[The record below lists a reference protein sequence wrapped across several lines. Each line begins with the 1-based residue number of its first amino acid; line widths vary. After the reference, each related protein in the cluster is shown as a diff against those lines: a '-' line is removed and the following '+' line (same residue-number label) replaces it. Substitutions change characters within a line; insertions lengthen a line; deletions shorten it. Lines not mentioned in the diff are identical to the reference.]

1 MLESCIRSII
11 HIFIVTISGI
21 DYIRQHIEEPSLQ
34 LADANRSS
42 SSDDDD
48 IFSALQSSQA
58 QLDGYLACLADQ
70 KILSSGVQAFREA
83 EHFSTCLSGLRKAL
97 QHRRTCLQS
106 KKSETQFSQ
115 LWKPTSSKEEQTPF
129 QFQLITSCQLKDVQ
143 FVHIIHREVE
153 REC

>member
-1 MLESCIRSII
+1 MLEGCIRSII
-11 HIFIVTISGI
+11 YIFIVTISGI
-21 DYIRQHIEEPSLQ
+21 DYIRKNIKPSLQ

-48 IFSALQSSQA
+48 FFSALQSSQA
-58 QLDGYLACLADQ
+58 QDGAKQLDGYLACLADQ

-115 LWKPTSSKEEQTPF
+115 L
-129 QFQLITSCQLKDVQ
+129 
-143 FVHIIHREVE
+143 
-153 REC
+153 